1 MKPDNRYTIT
11 REYCGHPEP
20 RYIARFC
27 GEWLGQSYNKSDAER
42 IAADHAE
49 ARQKAMDAQP

>member
-42 IAADHAE
+42 IAAEHAE
-49 ARQKAMDAQP
+49 ARQQEPNP